1 MAAKQ
6 GMMNAQTVS
15 IQRKSTSSDSS
26 APLSQHE
33 MALIL
38 KFLNLMQGM
47 HKVSMHEIKF
57 CSKVYNFRRKRIKG
71 RSFSLGRTW
80 FRIWWIGR

>member
-15 IQRKSTSSDSS
+15 IHRKSTSSDSS

-47 HKVSMHEIKF
+47 HKVSKHVI
-57 CSKVYNFRRKRIKG
+57 
-71 RSFSLGRTW
+71 
-80 FRIWWIGR
+80 

>member
-15 IQRKSTSSDSS
+15 IQRKSTSSSDSS

-38 KFLNLMQGM
+38 KFLSLMQGM
-47 HKVSMHEIKF
+47 HKVSMKYSSI
-57 CSKVYNFRRKRIKG
+57 
-71 RSFSLGRTW
+71 L
-80 FRIWWIGR
+80 